1 MYTYTYRFPFVESSS
16 AKDSRAISIFSV
28 EHFILRRSTRVYLIC
43 LMKVPIGGNWERRI
57 IEISNKIVRC
67 NEEFQGLLFNLTII
81 YGDGGDVGNCV
92 GIN

>member
-1 MYTYTYRFPFVESSS
+1 
-16 AKDSRAISIFSV
+16 
-28 EHFILRRSTRVYLIC
+28 
-43 LMKVPIGGNWERRI
+43 MKVPIGGNWERRI